1 VRADSAFY
9 AKTVIAA
16 CRRRHV
22 RFSIT
27 TRIDAKIR
35 AACESIPDTDWVDIR
50 YPQAIYDEDTGRWI
64 FDAQIAETCYTAFEG
79 TRHRVTA
86 RLVVRRIRC
95 NASSHCRSPPEIH
108 SSARTSD
115 ERHPPR
121 GERRPPRRH
130 SALAARHP
138 PETTPPQPTSISTHQ
153 CVQDPETPRYS
164 GTWRVRVVRR

>member
-1 VRADSAFY
+1 MRADSAFY

-50 YPQAIYDEDTGRWI
+50 YPLAIYDEDTGRWI

-130 SALAARHP
+130 SALARVSWLA
-138 PETTPPQPTSISTHQ
+138 ETTLVS
-153 CVQDPETPRYS
+153 VL
-164 GTWRVRVVRR
+164 VRGGVEGGLVYDLSPWSQLM